1 MSGLRKTFRNNFSW
15 WGPEIYHAINLMDCH
30 PTIQLPVRMLTRRK
44 NRLSFIDANR
54 ERFEILTSLQSA
66 KAMEKQI
73 RNMGCIIQEP
83 S

>member
-1 MSGLRKTFRNNFSW
+1 MITTLPF
-15 WGPEIYHAINLMDCH
+15 AINLMDGH
-30 PTIQLPVRMLTRRK
+30 PSVQFPVRMLTRRK
-44 NRLSFIDANR
+44 HRLMFIDANR